1 MEDSEWFYLFLSPL
15 YDFDEKK
22 IVLRYRQAWSQT
34 HPETHD
40 RPTTPHTG
48 EPLFSVAIRCAYW

>member
-22 IVLRYRQAWSQT
+22 IVLRYRQAWSQS

-40 RPTTPHTG
+40 RPTTDPRHLTRVN
-48 EPLFSVAIRCAYW
+48 LFFLLL